1 MVQQYIND
9 NIPLLIDDIE
19 MNFSIYIDA
28 VQTILNLRAPSGHQE
43 GLLSILGSL
52 QFVFQF
58 APKKANHLESR

>member
-52 QFVFQF
+52 AICFSICAQ
-58 APKKANHLESR
+58 KR